1 MKGVLCKAV
10 GGIEVLEFK
19 DLPVPSIKPG
29 EVLVKNQYVGVNYID
44 M

>member
-1 MKGVLCKAV
+1 MKGVLFKAV